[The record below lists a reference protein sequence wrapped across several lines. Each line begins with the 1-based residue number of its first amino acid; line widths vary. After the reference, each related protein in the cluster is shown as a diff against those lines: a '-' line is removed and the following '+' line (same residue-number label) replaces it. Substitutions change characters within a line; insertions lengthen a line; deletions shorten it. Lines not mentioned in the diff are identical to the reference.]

1 MSLTRPKVA
10 FFDFTCCEG
19 CQLTALDSLQDHP
32 EMLDAIEIVQFR
44 EAMSEKGEDY
54 QIAFI
59 EGACTRSS
67 DEARLQKIRAK
78 ADKVVS
84 LGACAH
90 LGGVN
95 TLRNWHS
102 QEEVKRYVYGT
113 MGKMRESYSARPV
126 DAVIH
131 VDAYVPGCPIDRVE
145 FITVVK
151 ALLQN
156 RQPQIPDYPV
166 CVECKLSENV
176 CVLLQGKPCLGPVV
190 RAGCGALCPSL
201 GIGCEGCRGLIH
213 NPNVAWLRAAM
224 LKHKV
229 IETDIDARMRLFL
242 SYQLK
247 ESEASG
253 HGSHR

>member
-1 MSLTRPKVA
+1 MSPTRPKVA

-32 EMLDAIEIVQFR
+32 ELLEAIDIVQFR

-54 QIAFI
+54 QIAFV
-59 EGACTRSS
+59 EGACTRPN
-67 DEARLQKIRAK
+67 DEARLHKIRDT
-78 ADKVVS
+78 ADLVVS

-95 TLRNWHS
+95 SLRNWQS
-102 QEEVKRYVYGT
+102 LDEVKRYVYGA
-113 MGKMRESYSARPV
+113 MGKIRESYTVRPV
-126 DAVIH
+126 DAVIP
-131 VDAYVPGCPIDRVE
+131 VDAFVPGCPVDRVE
-145 FITVVK
+145 FIMVVK

-166 CVECKLSENV
+166 CVECKLRENV
-176 CVLLQGKPCLGPVV
+176 CLLLQGKPCLGPVV

-201 GIGCEGCRGLIH
+201 GVGCEGCRGLIS
-213 NPNVAWLRAAM
+213 NPNVAWLKAAM
-224 LKHKV
+224 QKHE
-229 IETDIDARMRLFL
+229 ISETDIDARMRLFL

-247 ESEASG
+247 EGEVSG
-253 HGSHR
+253 HGSRH